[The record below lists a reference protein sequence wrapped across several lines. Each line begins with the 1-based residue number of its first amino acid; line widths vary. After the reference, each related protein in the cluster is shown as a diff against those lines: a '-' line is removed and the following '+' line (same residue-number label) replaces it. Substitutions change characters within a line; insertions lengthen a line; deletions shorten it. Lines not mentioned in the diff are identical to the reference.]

1 MEAAIPYHRRSN
13 NTLAPPETMTKEDKI
28 AGLEGMIPTYPPE
41 MIETKERLIGT
52 MEVKS
57 RLLIRGE
64 KRKDL
69 GSSGS
74 RISNKSLAT

>member
-13 NTLAPPETMTKEDKI
+13 NTLAPPEMMKEEEKI
-28 AGLEGMIPTYPPE
+28 AGPEGMIPTYPPE
-41 MIETKERLIGT
+41 MIETKERLTGT

-57 RLLIRGE
+57 RPLIRGE